1 MDIGSKI
8 KIKTQVKIF
17 GGNAMLQINM
27 KLIIDENQT
36 PVAVIIPIEEFKKI
50 EQILEDYGLAKLM
63 EEAENDDILNYEE
76 AIKYYKSLKNV
87 ES

>member
-1 MDIGSKI
+1 
-8 KIKTQVKIF
+8 
-17 GGNAMLQINM
+17 MLQINK

-36 PVAVIIPIEEFKKI
+36 PVAVIISIEEFKKI

-87 ES
+87 EN

>member
-1 MDIGSKI
+1 
-8 KIKTQVKIF
+8 
-17 GGNAMLQINM
+17 MLQINK
-27 KLIIDENQT
+27 KLIVDENQT
-36 PVAVIIPIEEFKKI
+36 PVAVIIPIEDFKKI

-63 EEAENDDILNYEE
+63 EEAENDDILDYED